1 MLQRLFFWHENVI
14 QISLSHLFRLKIS
27 PSLLFLRNILLKEKS
42 ASASVKSVSIFVTF
56 TFFYII
62 VSVTRLGDFWK
73 LLVINFLTKVAQIFG
88 HALGS
93 LEKCNFL
100 GRNCFGHF
108 LGYIWQIFTIFS
120 HNLVTL
126 IVIIILLASSL
137 CSLCISLTTDLYI
150 PWAWPE
156 YC

>member
-73 LLVINFLTKVAQIFG
+73 LLVINFLGKVAQIFG
-88 HALGS
+88 HTLGS
-93 LEKCNFL
+93 FEKCNFL

-108 LGYIWQIFTIFS
+108 LGNIWQIFTIFFPQS
-120 HNLVTL
+120 GHTDRYHHF
-126 IVIIILLASSL
+126 ASSL